1 MTSQVSPTA
10 TPHQTSTGVSGV
22 KAEPTHG
29 LPSPR
34 DYPAADVVIYDG
46 HCVFCTGQVRNLHRW
61 DGKNRLA
68 FISLHDSFVG
78 QHFPDLSH
86 DAMMEQLYLVP
97 HGEHGYTDL
106 RLGGAAAIRY
116 LSRKLPK
123 LWVLAPFLHIPGS
136 LPIWQW
142 GYRQVAKR
150 RYKIAGKQG
159 GQCDD
164 GGTCELHFGDKK

>member
-1 MTSQVSPTA
+1 
-10 TPHQTSTGVSGV
+10 
-22 KAEPTHG
+22 
-29 LPSPR
+29 
-34 DYPAADVVIYDG
+34 
-46 HCVFCTGQVRNLHRW
+46 
-61 DGKNRLA
+61 
-68 FISLHDSFVG
+68 
-78 QHFPDLSH
+78 
-86 DAMMEQLYLVP
+86 MMDQLFLVP

-106 RLGGAAAIRY
+106 RLGGAAALRY

-150 RYKIAGKQG
+150 RYKIAGKQS